1 MGAVNKRLL
10 SAKPR
15 RKKWNNFIVV
25 RYAPTNVAD
34 EQANNEVY
42 VDLQYLFDRISRVNV
57 VLLLEEFNTV
67 DICKNGL
74 GKMNDIGLC
83 HASSGLPKI

>member
-10 SAKPR
+10 TAKLR
-15 RKKWNNFIVV
+15 RKNWNNFIVV
-25 RYAPTNVAD
+25 GYAPTNVAD

-42 VDLQYLFDRISRVNV
+42 VDLQYLFERISRVNF
-57 VLLLEEFNTV
+57 VLLLGEFNTV

-74 GKMNDIGLC
+74 GTMNDIGLC
-83 HASSGLPKI
+83 YDSSGLPKI

>member
-1 MGAVNKRLL
+1 MKSQLLLSKFENRIPAERERLRRLL
-10 SAKPR
+10 TA
-15 RKKWNNFIVV
+15 
-25 RYAPTNVAD
+25 NVAD

-57 VLLLEEFNTV
+57 VLLLGEFNTV

-74 GKMNDIGLC
+74 GTMNDIGLC
-83 HASSGLPKI
+83 YASSGLPKI

>member
-1 MGAVNKRLL
+1 MHPQMLRMNKLIMR
-10 SAKPR
+10 
-15 RKKWNNFIVV
+15 FM
-25 RYAPTNVAD
+25 
-34 EQANNEVY
+34 Y